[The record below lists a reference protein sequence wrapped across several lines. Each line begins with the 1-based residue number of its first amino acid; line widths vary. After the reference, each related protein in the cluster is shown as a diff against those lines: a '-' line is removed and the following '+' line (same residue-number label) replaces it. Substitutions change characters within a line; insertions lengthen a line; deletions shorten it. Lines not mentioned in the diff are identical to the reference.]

1 MLPLLS
7 PRPVYP
13 LVLRIKGMLFQP
25 LKALC
30 LPLCV
35 LLLLLDQVVGT
46 YLLKLLICPYVLCG
60 RDTRKVGRMAIF
72 AARLWVVET
81 CCDRF

>member
-25 LKALC
+25 LKALR

-35 LLLLLDQVVGT
+35 LLLLLNQVVCSD
-46 YLLKLLICPYVLCG
+46 LLKFLIRPCIVFG
-60 RDTRKVGRMAIF
+60 GDTRKVGRMAIF

>member
-1 MLPLLS
+1 
-7 PRPVYP
+7 
-13 LVLRIKGMLFQP
+13 MLFQP
-25 LKALC
+25 LKALR

-35 LLLLLDQVVGT
+35 LLLLLNQVVCSD
-46 YLLKLLICPYVLCG
+46 LMKLFFRPAIVCG
-60 RDTRKVGRMAIF
+60 GNAKKECCMAIF